1 MFRKVSYR
9 KVSRAIRKWA
19 GKNRRSSFTDMSD
32 YRGFCARAVNDPIV
46 FNTFRRARVYTGAV
60 EGLRRELG
68 AEAVKVAVDRHPHY
82 RNLLDAFRRNDT
94 VGTPF
99 TYAYD
104 GFGEF
109 SPTTLRYVKVLSD
122 VEHLFGDLSGKKILE
137 IGGGFGGQCRIVK
150 CRFNVASYTI
160 FDLPEPG
167 ELSRKYLA
175 HLDIHDVSIN
185 PIQSSAVQ
193 PDLVISNYA
202 LSEIRR
208 SHQDAYFNK
217 AIAGA
222 KSGYL
227 IWNEVASRPHSKEM
241 LPENDLPY
249 SAEEFASKIPGARIA
264 GTIPLILSDDMARG
278 NCLIYWK

>member
-1 MFRKVSYR
+1 MFRNVSYR

-19 GKNRRSSFTDMSD
+19 GKNKRSSFTDMSD
-32 YRGFCARAVNDPIV
+32 YRGFCARAARDPIV

-60 EGLRRELG
+60 EGLGRELG
-68 AEAVKVAVDRHPHY
+68 IEAAKVALDRHPHY
-82 RNLLDAFRRNDT
+82 RNLLDVFRRNDS
-94 VGTPF
+94 VGTPL

-104 GFGEF
+104 GLGEF
-109 SPTTLRYVKVLSD
+109 SPTTLRYIKILSD
-122 VEHLFGDLSGKKILE
+122 LEFLFEDLSRKNILE

-167 ELSRKYLA
+167 ELTRKYLA
-175 HLDIHDVSIN
+175 QLDIHDVSIT
-185 PIQSSAVQ
+185 PIQGPPVR

-208 SHQDAYFNK
+208 SHQDRYFNK
-217 AIAGA
+217 AISGA

-249 SAEEFASKIPGARIA
+249 SAEEFASKIPDARIVD
-264 GTIPLILSDDMARG
+264 TFPLLMNDDIARG
-278 NCLIYWK
+278 NRLIYWI